1 MAEAVFPAGRLK
13 QIILCVRW
21 RIISPK
27 RLSEQKLA
35 GFQRVMLHG
44 GHEWL
49 QEQYVSPLTNHRTD
63 EYGASMKNRFA
74 AVMSESL
81 VFVRD
86 ACRSKSKTE
95 ARQKAPTTI
104 HAYGWKSGPYC
115 ISRDSTKCNTF
126 WPCWRRK
133 RKGSNGNRLFP
144 WHTILLAR
152 SRQYVMTSSL

>member
-1 MAEAVFPAGRLK
+1 MAEAVFPARRLI

-63 EYGASMKNRFA
+63 EYGASMKNR
-74 AVMSESL
+74 
-81 VFVRD
+81 
-86 ACRSKSKTE
+86 
-95 ARQKAPTTI
+95 ARFIPRAL
-104 HAYGWKSGPYC
+104 
-115 ISRDSTKCNTF
+115 STCPIAFLTLSD
-126 WPCWRRK
+126 R
-133 RKGSNGNRLFP
+133 G
-144 WHTILLAR
+144 T
-152 SRQYVMTSSL
+152 